1 MGGMNRPTSGARSEG
16 RLETGGAPFQL
27 YSLATPNGQKVGI
40 LLEEIGLPYDAH
52 VIRIARLQQ
61 FTSGFVAINPN
72 SKIPAAVD
80 LEPVDG
86 GRPVRLFESASIMLY
101 LAEKYGKFIPSCP
114 RKKAECMNWI
124 MWQTS
129 GQGPMTGNF
138 GHFFVY
144 APDDKVAARKYGVA
158 RYGMEVQRLCSTLD
172 RHLSGGREFICGS
185 EYTIA
190 DMCILPWFDLIRKN
204 GYTHGNGVAA
214 RDFLNL
220 AQYKHAN
227 AWADRLCSRVEV
239 QRGMLVCRGEGK
251 PWLF

>member
-1 MGGMNRPTSGARSEG
+1 MGAASTASTRCTARGFVNGWHESADFG
-16 RLETGGAPFQL
+16 RALRGPPGDWRGTVPAVLPRH
-27 YSLATPNGQKVGI
+27 SNGQKVGI

-86 GRPVRLFESASIMLY
+86 SRPVRLFESASIMLY

-144 APDDKVAARKYGVA
+144 APDDKWQHAS
-158 RYGMEVQRLCSTLD
+158 MEWPDTGWRFSACVR
-172 RHLSGGREFICGS
+172 RWIVLSGGREFICGS

-190 DMCILPWFDLIRKN
+190 DMCILPWFDLIREEWV
-204 GYTHGNGVAA
+204 HA
-214 RDFLNL
+214 RE
-220 AQYKHAN
+220 
-227 AWADRLCSRVEV
+227 RC
-239 QRGMLVCRGEGK
+239 CRKET
-251 PWLF
+251 FSI